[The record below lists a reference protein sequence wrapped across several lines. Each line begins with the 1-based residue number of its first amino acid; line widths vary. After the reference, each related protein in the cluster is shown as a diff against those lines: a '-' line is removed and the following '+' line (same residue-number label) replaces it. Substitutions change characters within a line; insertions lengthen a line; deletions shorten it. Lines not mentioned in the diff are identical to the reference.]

1 MAELNVTRAESVPA
15 ELLARFLPQE
25 APVFR
30 VVQECGSVR
39 LWQSSTPEC
48 TLPAFTMS
56 GQTRYHITT
65 GDTLEFNHLPD
76 LHNNA
81 LPLFEMTCAA
91 IH

>member
-1 MAELNVTRAESVPA
+1 MTALNATRAGNIPS

-39 LWQSSTPEC
+39 LWQSSTPAC

-56 GQTRYHITT
+56 AQTRYHITT
-65 GDTLEFNHLPD
+65 GDMLEFNHLPD
-76 LHNNA
+76 LHKNA